1 MDTVV
6 KDLLYALRGLRKNLG
21 FSIVAA
27 LTIALG
33 IGACTSI
40 FSVVNAVL
48 LRPLPY
54 ADAQRLV
61 TIWGELRA
69 RNVHDWPFSPPD
81 FRDLRQQ
88 SAELFDDMAGFTPA
102 GRTPISDTGSEP
114 EQIRVGGATPNFFR
128 VLGARVLLGRDFIDD
143 DATPQPQPPQGLPP
157 AAQAA
162 QSPPRLP
169 QIAIISHRFW
179 MRRYGGDPAVVG
191 KDVDLGGG
199 RAHIV
204 GVLSPEFELLFPPR
218 ANVERV
224 PEMWTVARIN
234 YETANRNNVA
244 FRVVGRLKPGVTA
257 QQGQTLVDRVA
268 ADLRKQFPIKETSGL
283 YFHVVPMF
291 EDLVGDVR
299 PAILS
304 LMGAVAFV
312 LLIACA
318 NVANLLIVRASAR
331 GRELAVRAAIGA
343 GRLQLVRQML
353 VESLVIAAVGT
364 VAGLVLARAGVR
376 LLLAAGPKDLPRLDA
391 VAMDPRVLTFAVL
404 AGLVTALLCGI
415 VPALRA
421 SRADVMDVLRT
432 SGGRSAGLRG
442 GRNLRHGVVI
452 TEVALS
458 FILLIGAGLMLRSVL
473 ALGRVDPGYD
483 PNNVLTFVLA
493 PQARQAG
500 ERAEFMRQVRERLAA
515 VPGVT
520 AVTAA
525 IPLPLDG
532 ALINGRWGTEAA
544 AADPAKFRQAAYHI
558 VLPGYF
564 ETMRTRLIEGR
575 TFTETDNKIDQQ
587 TDMPRQVIVDETLA
601 SIAFHGESAVGKRL
615 FLRITTPEPVWYDV
629 IGVVGHQR
637 HSSLAVP
644 GPEAIFILNGHFG
657 HGAASRW
664 AVRTTGDPNQMVSAV
679 RAAVAQVDPRA
690 PIAEV
695 QPMQAFVDKAMA
707 PVRFT
712 TTLIGIFAVV
722 AVLLA
727 AIGLYG
733 VLATIVRQRTAE
745 IGMRMV
751 FGAPRS
757 SILSLIV
764 GEGLRLSAAGIG
776 VGLMAAAVVTRAM
789 TSMLVGVSPS
799 DPATFI
805 AIVVLFTAVTIL
817 ASWLPAWRASR
828 LDPMNA
834 LREE

>member
-1 MDTVV
+1 MDTLV
-6 KDLLYALRGLRKNLG
+6 KDLLYAMRGLRKNLG
-21 FSIVAA
+21 FSTVAA

-54 ADAQRLV
+54 SDSQRLV
-61 TIWGELRA
+61 IVWGELRA
-69 RNVHDWPFSPPD
+69 RNVQDWPFSPPD
-81 FRDLRQQ
+81 FRDLQLQ
-88 SAELFDDMAGFTPA
+88 STELFEDIAGFIPA
-102 GRTPISDTGSEP
+102 GRTPISDTGAEP
-114 EQIRVGGATPNFFR
+114 EQIRVGAATPNFFR
-128 VLGARVLLGRDFIDD
+128 VLGARVPLGRDFVDD
-143 DATPQPQPPQGLPP
+143 DSTPQPQPPQGQVQAGQAPP
-157 AAQAA
+157 N
-162 QSPPRLP
+162 RLP
-169 QIAIISHRFW
+169 AVAIISHGFW
-179 MRRYGGDPAVVG
+179 MRRYGGDPGIVG

-199 RAHIV
+199 RAHII
-204 GVLSPEFELLFPPR
+204 GVLSPEFEMLFPPR

-224 PEMWTVARIN
+224 PEMWTATRFN

-244 FRVVGRLKPGVTA
+244 FRVVGRLKPGATV
-257 QQGQTLVDRVA
+257 QQAQTLADRVA
-268 ADLRKQFPIKETSGL
+268 ADLRKQFPIKQTSGL

-318 NVANLLIVRASAR
+318 NVANLLVVRASGR
-331 GRELAVRAAIGA
+331 SRELAVRAAIGA

-353 VESLVIAAVGT
+353 AESLVIAAVGT
-364 VAGLVLARAGVR
+364 VVGLLLARLGVQ

-404 AGLVTALLCGI
+404 AGLVTAVLCGI

-421 SRADVMDVLRT
+421 SRADVMDVLRA
-432 SGGRSAGLRG
+432 GGRSAGLRG

-452 TEVALS
+452 AEVALS
-458 FILLIGAGLMLRSVL
+458 FILLIGAGLMLRSVI

-483 PNNVLTFVLA
+483 PNHVLTFVLA

-500 ERAEFMRQVRERLAA
+500 ERLAFMQQVRERLLAI
-515 VPGVT
+515 PGVT

-525 IPLPLDG
+525 TPLPLDG
-532 ALINGRWGTEAA
+532 VLINGRWGTEAA
-544 AADPAKFRQAAYHI
+544 AADPAKFRQAAYHF
-558 VLPGYF
+558 VVPGYF

-575 TFTETDNKIDQQ
+575 TFTEADNSIDQQ
-587 TDMPRQVIVDETLA
+587 TDMPRQVIIDDALA
-601 SIAFHGESAVGKRL
+601 ALAFRGESAVGKRL
-615 FLRITTPEPVWYDV
+615 FLRITTPEPQWYDV
-629 IGVVGHQR
+629 IGVVAHQR

-644 GPEAIFILNGHFG
+644 GPEGIFILNGHGG
-657 HGAASRW
+657 HGAAGRW
-664 AVRTTGDPNQMVSAV
+664 AVRTTGDPSQITAAV
-679 RAAVAQVDPRA
+679 RAAVAQIDARA
-690 PIAEV
+690 PLAEV

-712 TTLIGIFAVV
+712 GTLIGIFAVV

-733 VLATIVRQRTAE
+733 VLSTIVRQRTAE

-751 FGAPRS
+751 FGAPRR
-757 SILSLIV
+757 SILNLIV
-764 GEGLRLSAAGIG
+764 GEGLRMSGAGIG
-776 VGLMAAAVVTRAM
+776 VGLIAAAMVTRVMA
-789 TSMLVGVSPS
+789 SMLVGVSPT
-799 DPATFI
+799 DGATFI
-805 AIVVLFTAVTIL
+805 GIAVLFVAITVA
-817 ASWLPAWRASR
+817 ASWLPARRASR